1 MNLSKARK
9 PRLRTI
15 AGVALGVALCFEMSG
30 ALAQALG
37 LVEAYHAALLN
48 DPTYRGAIYDNQAGQ
63 ENIALG
69 RAGLLPKVQAVYAPS
84 KNRADITTT
93 QTYLG
98 KEYHNTTHPSYD
110 SLNATIQIRQPL
122 FNLGALAG
130 YKQGIA
136 KAEYSDAQFAS
147 RAQDLVLRLV
157 GAYAEAQYAEDQLAL
172 ATAQRDA
179 YLEQMH
185 VNVRMFKQGEG
196 TKTDMLE
203 TQSRASLA
211 EAQVLEAQDN
221 LTTARHTLAG
231 IVGMEITELV
241 PLSRDFKAL
250 PIEPPSAEAWRAI
263 ALTKNA
269 EIVALNAAIEV
280 SRQEANRQRSGHA
293 PTLDLVASY
302 GQQNATTTSTY
313 NQDSTV
319 RAVGVELNIPI
330 FSGGYTSAATRQAVA
345 GYEKTRTDLDA
356 KISQISVEVQKQ
368 FSLVLSG
375 AQKIEA
381 LMKSVESASLL
392 IEATKQSIKGG
403 VRINLDLLNAQQQ
416 LYASRRDLAQARY
429 NYLLAYLRLRN
440 AAGTLGAQDLIDIA
454 GYFTQMN

>member
-1 MNLSKARK
+1 MTICKG
-9 PRLRTI
+9 RLRRI
-15 AGVALGVALCFEMSG
+15 AGFALGIALCLEMG
-30 ALAQALG
+30 RAAAALNLI
-37 LVEAYHAALLN
+37 EAYHAALLH
-48 DPTYRGAIYDNQAGQ
+48 DPTYRGAIFDNQAGQ

-84 KNRADITTT
+84 KNRAEITTT
-93 QTYLG
+93 AQNYLG
-98 KEYHNTTHPSYD
+98 QDYQSTTNPSYD
-110 SLNATIQIRQPL
+110 SLNATIQVKQPL
-122 FNLGALAG
+122 INFAALAT

-136 KAEYSDAQFAS
+136 KAQYSDAQFAS

-157 GAYAEAQYAEDQLAL
+157 GAYADAQYAEDQLAL
-172 ATAQRDA
+172 AIAQRDA

-185 VNVRMFKQGEG
+185 VNVRLFKQGEG

-203 TQSRASLA
+203 TQARASLA
-211 EAQVLEAQDN
+211 ETQVLEARDN

-231 IVGMEITELV
+231 IVGMEITGLA
-241 PLSRDFKAL
+241 PLNKDFKAL
-250 PIEPPSAEAWRAI
+250 PIEPASYEAWRDI
-263 ALTKNA
+263 ALKKNA
-269 EIVALNAAIEV
+269 EIVALNAAVEV
-280 SRQEANRQRSGHA
+280 AQQEINRQYSGHA

-302 GQQNATTTSTY
+302 GKQNATTTNTY

-319 RAVGVELNIPI
+319 RSVGVELNLPI
-330 FSGGYTSAATRQAVA
+330 FSGGYTSAATRQAAA
-345 GYEKTRTDLDA
+345 GYEKTRADLDA

-375 AQKIEA
+375 APKIEA
-381 LMKSVESASLL
+381 LIKSVESSSLL

-416 LYASRRDLAQARY
+416 LYTSRRDLAQARY

-440 AAGTLGAQDLIDIA
+440 AAGTLGAQDLMDIA
-454 GYFTQMN
+454 GYFAPLN